1 MARDKSVLEP
11 LVRSIESTKILDE
24 PAKWVSSAV
33 RSALSPG
40 AVKDALSGTW
50 LGHALHPA
58 LTDVVMTCFMG
69 ATAADLV
76 AGKAANRV
84 SERMIMLGMGA
95 YVPTAAAGASD
106 WIDGASDERVKRV

>member
-1 MARDKSVLEP
+1 
-11 LVRSIESTKILDE
+11 
-24 PAKWVSSAV
+24 
-33 RSALSPG
+33 
-40 AVKDALSGTW
+40 ALSGTW

-106 WIDGASDERVKRV
+106 WIDGASDERVKRVWIVHAGGNAVALSLYTGSLVARRRGA